1 MIESVPGGRFFK
13 ALTIAAA
20 VAFAGSIA
28 LLLAVDFGYIASFL
42 ASAPADRTVAF
53 WEEFLGGSTARG
65 VLGGQT
71 VRELVLSLATA
82 TITTVLGLIVAV
94 PAGYALS
101 RHRIPGK
108 VLVDTFVD
116 AAIVLPPLIMGVSLL
131 VLFSSLR
138 RTGEALGPEGQ
149 PNPVVQAVYDF
160 FVYQRPGIV
169 LAQFLVGTALAIRAM
184 RASFDAADRRVEAVA
199 LTLGCSRFGAF
210 WRAALP
216 QTWSGVLAGGIM
228 CWSYSVGLFAP
239 VQIFAGAIE
248 GRTRVLPTRTFLEIT
263 VGHLELALAL
273 TILMAGIAMAVL
285 VVLKFAI
292 RHTTRAGGA
301 AP

>member
-1 MIESVPGGRFFK
+1 MKPPPGGRLFRG
-13 ALTIAAA
+13 LTSSAA
-20 VAFAGSIA
+20 VGFAAVIA
-28 LLLAVDFGYIASFL
+28 LLLLVDLAYILSFL
-42 ASAPADRTVAF
+42 ARSPAEETAGF
-53 WEEFLGGSTARG
+53 WKELLSGGSTTG
-65 VLGGQT
+65 
-71 VRELVLSLATA
+71 ELLLSLGTA
-82 TITTVLGLIVAV
+82 TITTILALVVAV

-108 VLVDTFVD
+108 VVVDTFVD

-131 VLFSSLR
+131 VLFSAMR
-138 RTGEALGPEGQ
+138 RTGEALGPEGR
-149 PNPVVQAVYDF
+149 PNPAIQAIYDF

-184 RASFDAADRRVEAVA
+184 KAAFDAADRRVEDVA

-216 QTWSGVLAGGIM
+216 QTWSGMLAGGVM

-273 TILMAGIAMAVL
+273 TLLMAGIAMIVL
-285 VVLKFAI
+285 IGLKFAL
-292 RHTTRAGGA
+292 RRPAGPEGA
-301 AP
+301 GS